1 MANHGDLTGKRF
13 GRLVVLRRAEDHI
26 TPAGNKSAQWLCKCD
41 CGNMKVTSASGLY
54 GGRTK
59 SCGCYNVECI
69 KSRTFKHGQ
78 SYTRIHRIW
87 DMMKSRCYY
96 KGNNRYEYYGGR
108 GIVVCDEWKNNFIAF
123 YEWAMSNGYSD
134 ELSIDRIDLNGNYE
148 PSNCRWA
155 TKVEQANNKSNNRF
169 ITFNNQTHTASQWA
183 KITGIKE
190 ATIRYRII
198 HSNWNVERAL
208 TTPVRNAKKGAK
220 K

>member
-1 MANHGDLTGKRF
+1 
-13 GRLVVLRRAEDHI
+13 
-26 TPAGNKSAQWLCKCD
+26 
-41 CGNMKVTSASGLY
+41 
-54 GGRTK
+54 
-59 SCGCYNVECI
+59 
-69 KSRTFKHGQ
+69 
-78 SYTRIHRIW
+78 
-87 DMMKSRCYY
+87 MKSRCYY